1 MLGSKTCAIFH
12 ILSYFHIK
20 VYLEA
25 GGNFKHLLIVPRVGQ
40 IESLLVC
47 VVTVKLF
54 THILQCAWKQLT
66 GFDLLL

>member
-1 MLGSKTCAIFH
+1 MPGSKTCAIFH

-25 GGNFKHLLIVPRVGQ
+25 GGNFKYLLIVPRDGQ

-47 VVTVKLF
+47 VVTIKLF
-54 THILQCAWKQLT
+54 SHSLQCARKQLT
-66 GFDLLL
+66 GFDLLM